1 MRRRLKWRWARADE
15 LAVARRRAGEGVD
28 RRKEQMQA
36 QIERVLLL
44 SRALAAAHPQVQK
57 LKVKKAIEKGNA
69 DGAQIYAEN
78 AIRKRTEHMN
88 YLRLA
93 SRLAPYAH
101 ELEGRRMQGTKVH
114 GARKR

>member
-1 MRRRLKWRWARADE
+1 
-15 LAVARRRAGEGVD
+15 
-28 RRKEQMQA
+28 MQA

-44 SRALAAAHPQVQK
+44 SRALAAAHPQVQKVHLPCYYNKLLVVALSQK

-101 ELEGRRMQGTKVH
+101 E
-114 GARKR
+114 

>member
-1 MRRRLKWRWARADE
+1 
-15 LAVARRRAGEGVD
+15 
-28 RRKEQMQA
+28 MQA

-44 SRALAAAHPQVQK
+44 SRALAAAHPQVQKVHLPCYYHILLVVALSQK

-93 SRLAPYAH
+93 SRLTPYAH
-101 ELEGRRMQGTKVH
+101 E
-114 GARKR
+114 

>member
-1 MRRRLKWRWARADE
+1 
-15 LAVARRRAGEGVD
+15 
-28 RRKEQMQA
+28 MQA

-57 LKVKKAIEKGNA
+57 VHLPCYYNKLLVVALSQKLKVKKATEKENA

-78 AIRKRTEHMN
+78 AIRKCTEHMN

-101 ELEGRRMQGTKVH
+101 E
-114 GARKR
+114 